1 MGSFGDTGRNL
12 IADLQ
17 QGSFNSFLM
26 AILGGFVFNL
36 ANILF
41 IASVRI
47 AGMAVAFPIAIGIAL
62 VEGVIINYVAEPSG
76 NAFLIFTGVAFI
88 TIAILVD
95 AKAYSKLKDA
105 SNKTENDNTGIIYA
119 IIGGILMGLF
129 YYLVQR
135 AISPNLTELEVGKFG
150 PYAAVLVFTFGTLI
164 SNFVYNTYVM
174 KHPFSG
180 EQIVSYASY
189 FTNWFKRNQTISILG
204 GVVNGIGI
212 TFNLIASG
220 SVGDSVAYGLGQGA
234 TMAAAIWGVFVW
246 KEFKDAPKSTY
257 KLITAMFVFYILG
270 LILLVISKI

>member
-1 MGSFGDTGRNL
+1 MFIVESFPIAVLFCIITMICWGSHANSLKLTPNYPFSFYYWDQVIGYFLITLVLGLTMGSFGDTGRNL

-17 QGSFNSFLM
+17 QGSFNSFLI

-105 SNKTENDNTGIIYA
+105 SNKTENNNTGIIYA

-180 EQIVSYASY
+180 EQIVSNASY
-189 FTNWFKRNQTISILG
+189 FTNWFKRNQTISIL
-204 GVVNGIGI
+204 
-212 TFNLIASG
+212 F
-220 SVGDSVAYGLGQGA
+220 
-234 TMAAAIWGVFVW
+234 
-246 KEFKDAPKSTY
+246 
-257 KLITAMFVFYILG
+257 
-270 LILLVISKI
+270 